1 MTNTTKPKVYFVN
14 PYHQDAIKLCQ
25 QSSQVDTVVLSSP
38 EGWHED
44 ANGILLRSETKI
56 TKEDFIKAK
65 NLKVIVK
72 QGVGV
77 DNIDVAAAKE
87 AGVIVCNTPAMN
99 SESVAELTITLALT
113 IARRVVEVDRLLK
126 RGENLVRSKL
136 LGQSLFEKTIGIIGM
151 GAIGKSVA
159 QKWIGAMNGKV
170 IAFDPFAPEGA
181 WSDIKH
187 QRVTELDA
195 LLKESDVITLHVP
208 LTNGTRG
215 MIGKRELKLV
225 KKNAILL
232 NAARGGI
239 VDEEALLE
247 ALAAKEIFG
256 AALDA
261 QVEEPPSLAK
271 HKKHLEYDNLILTPH
286 IGASTEENQSNSG
299 KFAVQ
304 TILDVLAGK
313 EVPNRVA

>member
-1 MTNTTKPKVYFVN
+1 MPKPKVFFVN
-14 PYHQDAIKLCQ
+14 PYHADAIKLCQ
-25 QSSQVDTVVLSSP
+25 DSTEVEIVVLSKP
-38 EGWHED
+38 EGWHEHAD
-44 ANGILLRSETKI
+44 GILLRSETRI
-56 TKEDFIKAK
+56 TAQDFAMTKK
-65 NLKVIVK
+65 LKVIVK

-87 AGVIVCNTPAMN
+87 AGVMVCNTPAMN

-113 IARRVVEVDRLLK
+113 LARRVVEIDRLLQ
-126 RGENLVRSKL
+126 RGQKLVRSKL

-151 GAIGKSVA
+151 GAIGRSVA
-159 QKWIGAMNGKV
+159 QKWTGAMNGKV
-170 IAFDPFAPEGA
+170 IAYDPYAPNGA
-181 WSDIKH
+181 WGDIEH
-187 QRVTELDA
+187 RRVVELDA
-195 LLKESDVITLHVP
+195 LLQDSDVVTLHVP
-208 LTNGTRG
+208 LTDGTKG
-215 MIGKRELKLV
+215 MICKRELKLM

-239 VDEEALLE
+239 VNEEDLLE
-247 ALAAKEIFG
+247 ALEAKEIFG

-261 QVEEPPSLAK
+261 QVEEPPSLEK
-271 HKKHLEYDNLILTPH
+271 HKMHLLHDNLILTPH

-299 KFAVQ
+299 KVAVQ

>member
-1 MTNTTKPKVYFVN
+1 MTNATKPKVYFVN
-14 PYHQDAIKLCQ
+14 PYHQDAIKLSQ

-44 ANGILLRSETKI
+44 ADGILLRSETRV
-56 TKEDFIKAK
+56 TKEDFAKAK

-113 IARRVVEVDRLLK
+113 IARRVVEIDRLLN
-126 RGENLVRSKL
+126 RGEKLVRSKL

-159 QKWIGAMNGKV
+159 QKWVSAMSGNV
-170 IAFDPFAPEGA
+170 VAYDPFAAEGA
-181 WSDIKH
+181 WSDIRH
-187 QRVTELDA
+187 QRVAELDA

-208 LTNGTRG
+208 LTDGTKG
-215 MIGKRELKLV
+215 MIGKREFKSM
-225 KKNAILL
+225 KNNAILL

-247 ALAAKEIFG
+247 ALETKEIFG

-261 QVEEPPSLAK
+261 QVEEPPSLEK

-286 IGASTEENQSNSG
+286 VGASTEENQSNSG

-313 EVPNRVA
+313 EVPNRVV

>member
-14 PYHQDAIKLCQ
+14 PYHQDAIKLSQ
-25 QSSQVDTVVLSSP
+25 DSPQVDTVVLSTPS
-38 EGWHED
+38 GWHAD
-44 ANGILLRSETKI
+44 ANGILLRSETRI
-56 TKEDFIKAK
+56 TKDDIAQAK
-65 NLKVIVK
+65 SLKVIVK

-77 DNIDVAAAKE
+77 DNIDIAAAKD

-113 IARRVVEVDRLLK
+113 IARRVVEIDRLLK
-126 RGENLVRSKL
+126 RGEKLVRSKL

-170 IAFDPFAPEGA
+170 IAYDPFAPEGA

-195 LLKESDVITLHVP
+195 LLKDSDVITLHVP
-208 LTNGTRG
+208 LTDGTKG
-215 MIGKRELKLV
+215 MIGKREFKLV
-225 KKNAILL
+225 KNNAILL

-239 VDEEALLE
+239 VDEDALLE
-247 ALAAKEIFG
+247 ALETKQIFG

-261 QVEEPPSLAK
+261 QNVEPPSLEK
-271 HKKHLEYDNLILTPH
+271 HKKHLEQDNLILTPH
-286 IGASTEENQSNSG
+286 VGASTEENQSNSG